1 MDDLK
6 TLDMSLSFPRKGF
19 NKLLKEKQE
28 QLGELQ
34 REIRDKGI
42 PVIIVVDG
50 WFTSGKSEIINSI
63 VQSLD
68 SRGYKLNSGF
78 SESADAK
85 RKPFF
90 WQYWRN
96 IPEQGKI
103 SLFEE
108 SWYHKAMLR
117 NTAKDA
123 AIYQP
128 SLAYSDI
135 NSFETQ
141 LIQDNN
147 LVIKLFLHVS
157 QKQLQKRFKNTKKF
171 LNGVGGFGRKKH
183 FHAFYNL
190 EVKDYDK
197 MLSAYEDMLRQSN
210 TAISPWFTIEADNMR
225 YAQLKIFDIL
235 IKLLT
240 DKLENATRINTIY
253 VPNTI
258 NLHNNDPI
266 DKLDLTKTLNKDV
279 YERELEKY
287 QNRLKE
293 LQIKLVANKIPM
305 VIAFEGSDAAGKGGA
320 IRRIISA
327 LDPRGYYVVPISA
340 PKGAERTH
348 NYLWRFWCEMP
359 SKGQVALFDRTWYGR
374 VLVERVEK
382 FATEQEWTRAY
393 SEINEL
399 ESLLVHDDVVL
410 VKFWLQI
417 DKDEQLRRF
426 KAREESNLKKWKIT
440 DEDWRNREKWDEYA
454 VAVRDML
461 VETSTSYAPWTIV
474 SATCKYYARIK
485 VLKTIV
491 SAIEAKLDTIVLSKS
506 VKFGKRWED

>member
-28 QLGELQ
+28 QLGVLQ

-50 WFTSGKSEIINSI
+50 WFTSGKSEVINAII
-63 VQSLD
+63 QSLD
-68 SRGYKLNSGF
+68 SRGYKLHSGY

-90 WQYWRN
+90 WQYWSN
-96 IPEQGKI
+96 IPNHGQFAI
-103 SLFEE
+103 FEE

-117 NTAKDA
+117 NTAKEA

-147 LVIKLFLHVS
+147 LVIKLFMHIS
-157 QKQLQKRFKNTKKF
+157 EKQLQKRFKINKKMLKGILDF
-171 LNGVGGFGRKKH
+171 AHKEALNDFDK
-183 FHAFYNL
+183 L
-190 EVKDYDK
+190 EVKDYDRT
-197 MLSAYEDMLRQSN
+197 LAAYEDMLRQTN
-210 TAISPWFTIEADNMR
+210 TAISPWFTIESDNVR

-240 DKLENATRINTIY
+240 DKLADHSKINAIY
-253 VPNTI
+253 VPNSI
-258 NLHNNDPI
+258 NLHNSDPI
-266 DKLDLTKTLNKDV
+266 AKLDLTKTLAKET

-287 QNRLKE
+287 QSRLKE
-293 LQIKLVANKIPM
+293 LQIKLVLNRTPM
-305 VIAFEGSDAAGKGGA
+305 VITFEGSDAAGKGGA
-320 IRRIISA
+320 IRRIIA
-327 LDPRGYYVVPISA
+327 GLDPRGCYVVPISA
-340 PKGAERTH
+340 PTGAERTH
-348 NYLWRFWCEMP
+348 NYMWRFWKEMP
-359 SKGQVALFDRTWYGR
+359 SKGQIAIFDRTWYGR

-382 FATEQEWTRAY
+382 FATEQEWSRAY

-399 ESLLVHDDVVL
+399 ESLLVHDNVIL

-426 KAREESNLKKWKIT
+426 EERANNPLKSWKIT

-454 VAVRDML
+454 LAVRDML

-474 SATCKYYARIK
+474 EATCKYYARIK

-491 SAIEAKLDTIVLSKS
+491 NAIEEKLSTVIPAK
-506 VKFGKRWED
+506 KFKFDK

>member
-28 QLGELQ
+28 QLGALQ
-34 REIRDKGI
+34 REIREKGI

-50 WFTSGKSEIINSI
+50 WFASGKGEIINSI
-63 VQSLD
+63 IQALD
-68 SRGYKLNSGF
+68 SRGYKLHSGY
-78 SESADAK
+78 SESADAA

-90 WQYWRN
+90 WQYWTN
-96 IPEQGKI
+96 IPDQGQFAI
-103 SLFEE
+103 FEE
-108 SWYHKAMLR
+108 SWYHKALIR
-117 NTAKDA
+117 NTSKET

-147 LVIKLFLHVS
+147 LVVKLFLHIS
-157 QKQLQKRFKNTKKF
+157 EKQMQKRYKTSRKMLKSIVDFGKKAA
-171 LNGVGGFGRKKH
+171 LNVLDRM
-183 FHAFYNL
+183 
-190 EVKDYDK
+190 EVKDYQK
-197 MLSAYEDMLRQSN
+197 TITAYEDMLRQTN

-235 IKLLT
+235 IKLLS
-240 DKLENATRINTIY
+240 DKLASPAKVNAIY

-258 NLHNNDPI
+258 NLHNSDPI
-266 DKLDLTKTLNKDV
+266 AELDLTKSLDKET

-287 QNRLKE
+287 QGRLKE
-293 LQIKLVANKIPM
+293 LQLKLMLNKIPM
-305 VIAFEGSDAAGKGGA
+305 VITFEGSDAAGKGGA
-320 IRRIISA
+320 IRRVIA
-327 LDPRGYYVVPISA
+327 GLDPRGCYVVPIAA
-340 PKGAERTH
+340 PKGPERTH
-348 NYLWRFWCEMP
+348 NYMWRFWKEMP
-359 SKGQVALFDRTWYGR
+359 SKGQIAIFDRTWYGR

-382 FATEQEWTRAY
+382 FATEQEWNRAY

-399 ESLLVHDDVVL
+399 ESLLVHDNVIL

-426 KAREESNLKKWKIT
+426 EERANNPLKNWKIT

-454 VAVRDML
+454 LAVRDML
-461 VETSTSYAPWTIV
+461 VETNTSYAPWTIV
-474 SATCKYYARIK
+474 EATSKYYSRIK

-491 SAIEAKLDTIVLSKS
+491 KAIEDKLAALEAAKK
-506 VKFGKRWED
+506 

>member
-28 QLGELQ
+28 QLGVLQ

-50 WFTSGKSEIINSI
+50 WFTSGKSAVINSI
-63 VQSLD
+63 IQSLD
-68 SRGYKLNSGF
+68 SRGYNLHSGY

-90 WQYWRN
+90 WQYWSN
-96 IPEQGKI
+96 IPNHGQFAI
-103 SLFEE
+103 FEE

-117 NTAKDA
+117 NTAKEA

-147 LVIKLFLHVS
+147 LVIKLFMHIS
-157 QKQLQKRFKNTKKF
+157 EKQLQKRFKINKKMLKGILDF
-171 LNGVGGFGRKKH
+171 AHKEALNDFDK
-183 FHAFYNL
+183 L
-190 EVKDYDK
+190 EVKDYDRT
-197 MLSAYEDMLRQSN
+197 LAAYEDMLRQTN
-210 TAISPWFTIEADNMR
+210 TAISPWFTIESDNVR

-240 DKLENATRINTIY
+240 DKLADHSKINAIY
-253 VPNTI
+253 VPNSI
-258 NLHNNDPI
+258 NLHNSDPI
-266 DKLDLTKTLNKDV
+266 AKLDLTKTLAKET

-287 QNRLKE
+287 QSRLKE
-293 LQIKLVANKIPM
+293 LQIKLVLNRTPM
-305 VIAFEGSDAAGKGGA
+305 VITFEGSDAAGKGGA
-320 IRRIISA
+320 IRRIIA
-327 LDPRGYYVVPISA
+327 GLDPRGCYVVPISA
-340 PKGAERTH
+340 PTGAERTH
-348 NYLWRFWCEMP
+348 NYMWRFWKEMP
-359 SKGQVALFDRTWYGR
+359 SKGQIAIFDRTWYGR

-382 FATEQEWTRAY
+382 FATEQEWSRAY

-399 ESLLVHDDVVL
+399 ESLLVHDNVIL

-426 KAREESNLKKWKIT
+426 EERANNPLKSWKIT

-454 VAVRDML
+454 LAVRDML

-474 SATCKYYARIK
+474 EATCKYYARIK

-491 SAIEAKLDTIVLSKS
+491 NAIEEKLSTVIPAK
-506 VKFGKRWED
+506 KFKFDK

>member
-28 QLGELQ
+28 ELGVLQ
-34 REIRDKGI
+34 REIRAKGI

-50 WFTSGKSEIINSI
+50 WFTSGKSEVINSI
-63 VQSLD
+63 LQSLD
-68 SRGYKLNSGF
+68 PRGYQLHSGY

-90 WQYWRN
+90 WQYWSN
-96 IPEQGKI
+96 IPEQGQFA
-103 SLFEE
+103 LFEE
-108 SWYHKAMLR
+108 SWYHKSMIR
-117 NTAKDA
+117 NTSKQA

-147 LVIKLFLHVS
+147 LVIKLFMHVS
-157 QKQLQKRFKNTKKF
+157 QKQLLKRFRNTKKF
-171 LNGVGGFGRKKH
+171 LNSIGGFGRDKY
-183 FHAFYNL
+183 FHEFYQL

-197 MLSAYEDMLRQSN
+197 MVSAYEDMLRQTN
-210 TAISPWFTIEADNMR
+210 TAISPWFTIEADNLR

-235 IKLLT
+235 IKLLK
-240 DKLENATRINTIY
+240 DKLENPGTVNAIY

-258 NLHNNDPI
+258 NLHNSDPI
-266 DKLDLTKTLNKDV
+266 AKLDLTKTMDKDV

-287 QNRLKE
+287 QNRLME

-305 VIAFEGSDAAGKGGA
+305 VITFEGSDAAGKGGA
-320 IRRIISA
+320 IRRVTAA
-327 LDPRGYYVVPISA
+327 LNPRGYYVVPISA

-348 NYLWRFWCEMP
+348 NYLWRFWRNMP
-359 SKGQVALFDRTWYGR
+359 SKGQVAIFDRTWYGR

-393 SEINEL
+393 SEINEF
-399 ESLLVHDDVVL
+399 ESLLVHDNVIL

-417 DKDEQLRRF
+417 DKDEQLKRF
-426 KAREESNLKKWKIT
+426 TERQENALKNWKIT
-440 DEDWRNREKWDEYA
+440 DEDWRNREKWDEYTL
-454 VAVRDML
+454 AVRDML
-461 VETSTSYAPWTIV
+461 VETNTSYAPWTIV
-474 SATCKYYARIK
+474 EATCKYYSRVK

-491 SAIEAKLDTIVLSKS
+491 KAIEEKLSTLETHKK
-506 VKFGKRWED
+506 VKIGKRWEE